1 MAAIF
6 RNMEADF
13 SKKWAFLRQCGDIL
27 TWGAAGRMGRR
38 MQNSLVFTGG
48 TSLHLY
54 SARLI
59 FGDAP
64 IRASEDLD
72 FFNRDSLL
80 LENPGGIREEEL
92 TAAYSGALR
101 GLGFESEQRGSMVLV
116 RPHGIKAEFFHD
128 SRAFPA
134 KTYAHKGLSF
144 IHPLAL
150 FRIKLGML
158 SSRESVSVR
167 DLIDVLYLSTKY
179 PLPNRI
185 IAGED
190 VRPLLEWG
198 AVEDYLTGEG
208 EEYFKK
214 NGYQKLAGSLAARV
228 EVHEKD

>member
-1 MAAIF
+1 
-6 RNMEADF
+6 MEADF
-13 SKKWAFLRQCGDIL
+13 SKKWAFLCQYGEVLAEKAI
-27 TWGAAGRMGRR
+27 GKMGRR

-72 FFNRDSLL
+72 FFNRDSRL
-80 LENPGGIREEEL
+80 LENPGGIGEEEL
-92 TAAYSGALR
+92 AAAYSRALR
-101 GLGFESEQRGSMVLV
+101 GIGFESEQKGSMVLV
-116 RPHGIKAEFFHD
+116 RPHGIKAEFFYD

-134 KTYAHKGLSF
+134 KTYAHKELSI
-144 IHPLAL
+144 IHPSAL

-158 SSRESVSVR
+158 SSRESVSIR

-179 PLPNRI
+179 PLPRRI

-214 NGYQKLAGSLAARV
+214 NGYQELAAGLAARV

>member
-1 MAAIF
+1 
-6 RNMEADF
+6 MEVDF
-13 SKKWAFLRQCGDIL
+13 SKKWAFLRQYGDVL
-27 TWGAAGRMGRR
+27 TGDAVRRMGRR

-92 TAAYSGALR
+92 ALAYSKALR
-101 GLGFESEQRGSMVLV
+101 GLSFESERRGSMVLV
-116 RPHGIKAEFFHD
+116 RPHGIKAEFFYD
-128 SRAFPA
+128 SRAFPT
-134 KTYAHKGLSF
+134 KTYAHKGLSI
-144 IHPLAL
+144 IHPEAL

-179 PLPNRI
+179 PLPRRI

-190 VRPLLEWG
+190 VCPLLEWS

-214 NGYQKLAGSLAARV
+214 NGYQKLAGNLAERV
-228 EVHEKD
+228 KVHEKD